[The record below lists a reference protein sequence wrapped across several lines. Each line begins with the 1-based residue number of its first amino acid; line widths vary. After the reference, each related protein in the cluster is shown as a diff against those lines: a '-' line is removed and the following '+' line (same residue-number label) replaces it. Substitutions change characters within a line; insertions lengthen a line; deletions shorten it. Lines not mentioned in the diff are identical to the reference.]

1 MLSPRTPSATWLPTT
16 PLVHV
21 FVPMLRN
28 CSVTVPCAAGC
39 IAGSVVCDAHAECR
53 PLSGGT
59 LDVPP
64 PELTVDPV
72 LKSHSFVTYVPATV
86 MSKRTWY
93 VVFTASGCCGMI
105 TW

>member
-1 MLSPRTPSATWLPTT
+1 M
-16 PLVHV
+16 VHV

-28 CSVTVPCAAGC
+28 WSVTVPCAAGC
-39 IAGSVVCDAHAECR
+39 IAGSVVCDVHVECS
-53 PLSGGT
+53 PLSGGF
-59 LDVPP
+59 DVPP
-64 PELTVDPV
+64 PELTVEPV
-72 LKSHSFVTYVPATV
+72 LKSHSLVTYVPATV